1 MVSKGWLLCPAAA
14 AASAG
19 RPGKLCRAMGARPC
33 RCWRSRVV
41 EGAASACCAWGT
53 CAGLWSFT
61 IQQLDEEELGAAAVE
76 HMAPEPI
83 GAAPRAGAG
92 VGRGAAPRIAGVE
105 VPGHELGA
113 AVVHLGT
120 LGDIANVKA
129 NDIAVQFAHNL
140 RDLIDLDV
148 EELLPLMIR
157 LTRR

>member
-1 MVSKGWLLCPAAA
+1 
-14 AASAG
+14 
-19 RPGKLCRAMGARPC
+19 MGARPC

-61 IQQLDEEELGAAAVE
+61 IQQLDEEELGAAA
-76 HMAPEPI
+76 
-83 GAAPRAGAG
+83 
-92 VGRGAAPRIAGVE
+92 VE